1 VVISMLMN
9 LFFYVPKVLL
19 ENRFK
24 GAVMALILGGA
35 IASLL
40 VFLFA
45 AAIRKFPGMGLP
57 EIFLESLPAW
67 IWKPVLLYFVL
78 YWFSLGTM
86 FTNNIAIIIV
96 RFFNPE
102 IKLTYLV
109 IFFALICIWAAT
121 RPTRTVLFGQEIAI
135 VLALPTL
142 IFILAK
148 SYSSRLLDWDAIRT
162 VANYVGHPP
171 SLTALSSS
179 SIVMIGYLNFCIF
192 NRNFKQEEKFRY
204 QWTLP
209 IMCFLTL
216 ATTFFIP
223 IGLHGTVG
231 VDNYTHIWVS
241 TADSLRMKYGFFERV
256 VFFFVMAY
264 ILLSFVYVSV
274 VWHVGAEL
282 FKGLFSSKKPNLDRV
297 ETPVLSWCICGIFG
311 LLTVVYQMMVK
322 EKMQSVFAGYFLN
335 IRFWSEV
342 GLVILLCFAAV
353 RKRKKGK
360 A

>member
-1 VVISMLMN
+1 
-9 LFFYVPKVLL
+9 
-19 ENRFK
+19 
-24 GAVMALILGGA
+24 
-35 IASLL
+35 
-40 VFLFA
+40 
-45 AAIRKFPGMGLP
+45 
-57 EIFLESLPAW
+57 
-67 IWKPVLLYFVL
+67 
-78 YWFSLGTM
+78 
-86 FTNNIAIIIV
+86 
-96 RFFNPE
+96 
-102 IKLTYLV
+102 
-109 IFFALICIWAAT
+109 
-121 RPTRTVLFGQEIAI
+121 VLFGQEAAM

-142 IFILAK
+142 IFMLSKA
-148 SYSSRLLDWDAIRT
+148 YSSKLLDWDAIRT

-171 SLTALSSS
+171 SLTALSSA
-179 SIVMIGYLNFCIF
+179 SIVLIGYLNFCIF

-204 QWTLP
+204 RWILP
-209 IMCFLTL
+209 IMGYLTL

-223 IGLHGTVG
+223 IALHGTIG
-231 VDNYTHIWVS
+231 VDNYIHIWVS
-241 TADSLRMKYGFFERV
+241 TSDSLRMKYGFFERV

-297 ETPVLSWCICGIFG
+297 ETPVLTWCTCGVIG
-311 LLTVVYQMMVK
+311 LLTVVYQIMVK

-342 GLVILLCFAAV
+342 GLVILLCFAAL

>member
-1 VVISMLMN
+1 MLMN
-9 LFFYVPKVLL
+9 LFFYVPRVLL
-19 ENRFK
+19 EDRFK

-35 IASLL
+35 IGSLSA
-40 VFLFA
+40 FLFS

-57 EIFLESLPAW
+57 EIFRESLPAW

-121 RPTRTVLFGQEIAI
+121 RPTRSVLFGQETAM

-142 IFILAK
+142 IFIFSKA
-148 SYSSRLLDWDAIRT
+148 YSSKLLDWDAIRT

-171 SLTALSSS
+171 SLTALSSA
-179 SIVMIGYLNFCIF
+179 SIVLIGYLNFCIF

-204 QWTLP
+204 RWILP
-209 IMCFLTL
+209 IMSYLTL

-223 IGLHGTVG
+223 IGLHGTNG
-231 VDNYTHIWVS
+231 VDNYIHIWVA

-282 FKGLFSSKKPNLDRV
+282 FKGLFSSNKPNLDLV
-297 ETPVLSWCICGIFG
+297 ETPVFSWCTCGVFG
-311 LLTVVYQMMVK
+311 LLAVVYQIMVK

>member
-1 VVISMLMN
+1 
-9 LFFYVPKVLL
+9 
-19 ENRFK
+19 
-24 GAVMALILGGA
+24 MALILGGA
-35 IASLL
+35 IGSLL
-40 VFLFA
+40 AFLFS

-57 EIFLESLPAW
+57 EIFRETLPAW

-78 YWFSLGTM
+78 FWLNLGAAT
-86 FTNNIAIIIV
+86 TNLVSIIIV

-109 IFFALICIWAAT
+109 VFFALICIWGAT
-121 RPTRTVLFGQEIAI
+121 RPTRTLLFGQEAAL

-142 IFILAK
+142 IFLLAK
-148 SYSSRLLDWDAIRT
+148 TYGSRLLDWDAIRT
-162 VANYVGHPP
+162 VANYVGQTP
-171 SLTALSSS
+171 SLTALSSA
-179 SIVMIGYLNFCIF
+179 SIVLIGYLNFCIF

-204 QWTLP
+204 RWILP
-209 IMCFLTL
+209 IISYLTL

-223 IGLHGTVG
+223 IGLHGTIG
-231 VDNYTHIWVS
+231 VDNYIHVWVS

-256 VFFFVMAY
+256 VYFFVMAY
-264 ILLSFVYVSV
+264 ILLTFVFVSV
-274 VWHVGAEL
+274 VWHVGAES

-297 ETPVLSWCICGIFG
+297 ETPVLSWCICGSFG

-322 EKMQSVFAGYFLN
+322 EKMLTVLSGYFVN

-342 GLVILLCFAAV
+342 GLVALLCFVAV